1 MANPFDDLSKRE
13 LFAAFALMGAVS
25 NQRTSRPRTAA
36 SVRSRQ
42 LML

>member
-13 LFAAFALMGAVS
+13 LFAAFALWCRLY
-25 NQRTSRPRTAA
+25 QRTSRPRTAA
-36 SVRSRQ
+36 SVRSGQ